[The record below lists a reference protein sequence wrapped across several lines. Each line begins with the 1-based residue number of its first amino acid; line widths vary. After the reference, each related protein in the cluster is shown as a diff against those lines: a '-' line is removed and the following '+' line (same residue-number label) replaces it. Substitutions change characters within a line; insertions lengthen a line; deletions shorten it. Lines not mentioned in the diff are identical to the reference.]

1 MKLHVP
7 DMSCNHCVSSIT
19 KAVKE
24 LSSDAHVVCDLHHN
38 LVEVIDRVELSAD
51 KVIAALDEIG
61 FGATL
66 VESEA

>member
-19 KAVKE
+19 KVIKE
-24 LSSDAHVVCDLHHN
+24 ISSDAHVVCDLHN
-38 LVEVIDRVELSAD
+38 RLVEVVDMAELSAD
-51 KVIAALDEIG
+51 KLIAALDDIG